1 MDPTAAAAAAAATA
15 AIQAL
20 SDILQPA
27 VFQPHK
33 LTLPSFWIHDPAG
46 WFQHAEAEFALARVP
61 ANSYVCYMHVVR
73 ALPSEALTAVRDL
86 TREVTA
92 ATPEP
97 YLLLKEALLS
107 RFTSSPLQMCF
118 RLLDM
123 SPLGDRRPS
132 ALFAEMQSLLPRD
145 ANVLFNALFLRC
157 LPEQMRLTLTDRGE
171 LPPGE
176 LAAAADLLQ
185 HATPLT
191 VAAMRSPP
199 HTGHTADTSTPPA
212 VNVIAPHRRRASP
225 SPTPFRRRPATP
237 HQRNGSPS
245 RHRFQSPA
253 GRRPLPQPPASSQMC
268 FYHYNFGRQAR
279 KCQPPCQWQGNE

>member
-1 MDPTAAAAAAAATA
+1 M
-15 AIQAL
+15 
-20 SDILQPA
+20 S
-27 VFQPHK
+27 
-33 LTLPSFWIHDPAG
+33 
-46 WFQHAEAEFALARVP
+46 

-73 ALPSEALTAVRDL
+73 ALPSEALTAIRDL
-86 TREVTA
+86 TSDITT

-132 ALFAEMQSLLPRD
+132 ALFADMQSLLPRD

-157 LPEQMRLTLTDRGE
+157 LPEQMRITHTDRGE

-185 HATPLT
+185 HSMPLT
-191 VAAMRSPP
+191 VAAVQSAAHAGIAADASAPP
-199 HTGHTADTSTPPA
+199 V
-212 VNVIAPHRRRASP
+212 VNAINPHCRRFSP
-225 SPTPFRRRPATP
+225 SPNAFRRQPSTP
-237 HQRNGSPS
+237 HHRNGSPGRRRS
-245 RHRFQSPA
+245 RHPLLSSAFTITILDVRRVSANHPVNGRETSKGPGGSP
-253 GRRPLPQPPASSQMC
+253 RQLLPHRGPA
-268 FYHYNFGRQAR
+268 HLH
-279 KCQPPCQWQGNE
+279 QGHHQQRALPR